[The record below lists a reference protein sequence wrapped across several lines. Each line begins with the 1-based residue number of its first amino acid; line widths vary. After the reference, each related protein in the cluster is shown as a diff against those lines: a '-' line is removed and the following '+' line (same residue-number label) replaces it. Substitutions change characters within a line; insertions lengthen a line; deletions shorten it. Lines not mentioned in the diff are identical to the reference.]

1 MTTVALIPAAGSG
14 TRLGAGMPKAFV
26 DLGGRTIL
34 ERSVDGVFAAGVDEV
49 VVAVPAALLDT
60 TRSMLPRVHV
70 VVGGS
75 VRSDSVRACLA
86 EVGPSASDVV
96 LIHDAARALTPPE
109 VFTRV
114 IDAVTQGSD
123 VVVPAVPV
131 TDTLKR
137 VDPQQSGAA
146 ETVVATVDRTP
157 LRAVQ
162 TPQGFRPEALRRAH
176 AAAGDATD
184 DAGLAE
190 AAGYAV
196 HVVPGD
202 LMAFKITTAWDLRIA
217 RMLLESTGVR

>member
-14 TRLGAGMPKAFV
+14 TRLGAGIPKAFV

-34 ERSVDGVFAAGVDEV
+34 ERSVDGVLAAGVDEV
-49 VVAVPAALLDT
+49 VVAVPAELLDT

-75 VRSDSVRACLA
+75 VRSDSVRACLT

-114 IDAVTQGSD
+114 IDAVTTGSD

-137 VDPQQSGAA
+137 VDSA